1 MLRPIATLRSTFDR
15 SRQVRTPLFT
25 TLAALLLTAG
35 AAHAQTW
42 NETGPDAGQTLPGN
56 ATSGSGPLTR
66 INGAIGNAGQDADIY
81 QIRIT
86 NPAAFTATTVG
97 QTTLDTQLFLF
108 DSTGRGVS
116 FMDDVSPSVFQ
127 STLTGQF
134 VPAAGVYYLA
144 VTAYNFDALA
154 GAQLIWNDLP
164 NVGERAPTGPGAA
177 NPVTAWSGANT
188 NTGSYGIN
196 LTGASFFADTTTTCP
211 PNFAAATSFPVGV
224 DAAAVAV
231 GDLNGDG
238 KPDLA
243 VANFS
248 TDNVSVLLGTGSGSF
263 GAATNFPAG
272 SGPFGVA
279 IGDFNTDGRPDLAVA
294 NRFSNNVSVLL
305 GTGTGSFGA
314 PTNFGAGNNPTSVA
328 IADLNADG
336 KPDLAVTNEN
346 SLNVSILLGNG
357 AGSFGAATNFGV
369 GFLPTSVAI
378 GDLNA
383 DGKPDLA
390 VANSNGSNVSVL
402 LGNGS
407 GGFAAATNFATGTR
421 PHSVAIGDLNGDG
434 KLDLA
439 VANANSDS
447 ISVLLGTGNGSFGVA
462 TNFNTGDNPLTVAI
476 GDFNGDG
483 KPDLATANDQ
493 SQNVSIL
500 LGTGTGTFGA
510 PANFAAGLSPRGMF
524 LRDLNADGRLDVVV
538 ANLGGNTASVLLQQP
553 GTSGPT
559 ITTHP
564 TSLSIP
570 VGNLAMFTV
579 AASGSVTYQWR
590 RNGVNLSDVGEIA
603 GSSTATLQILPSLLG
618 YDNSAFDCVV
628 TNACGSTTSRPAG
641 LSLIPL
647 CPADLD
653 DGSNTGTRDNGV
665 DINDLLYF
673 LFHFEAGC

>member
-1 MLRPIATLRSTFDR
+1 MLRPIAALRSTFDR

-25 TLAALLLTAG
+25 TLAALLLTA
-35 AAHAQTW
+35 ASAHAQTW
-42 NETGPDAGQTLPGN
+42 NETGPDAVSTLPGN
-56 ATSGSGPLTR
+56 ATSGSGLLTR
-66 INGAIGNAGQDADIY
+66 INGAIGNAGQDADLY

-97 QTTLDTQLFLF
+97 QTTIDTQMFLF
-108 DSTGRGVS
+108 DSSGRGIT
-116 FMDDVSPSVFQ
+116 FNDDATASIRQ
-127 STLTGQF
+127 STITGSR

-144 VTAYNFDALA
+144 VSPYDHDPQSA
-154 GAQLIWNDLP
+154 GGDIWLDNP
-164 NVGERAPTGPGAA
+164 FTGERAPDGAGAA
-177 NPVTAWSGANT
+177 GTLTGWSGANVVI
-188 NTGSYGIN
+188 GAYGIN
-196 LTGASFFADTTTTCP
+196 LTGASFFVDTTATCP
-211 PNFAAATSFPVGV
+211 PNFAAVTASSIGTEAT
-224 DAAAVAV
+224 AVAV

-238 KPDLA
+238 MPDLAVASRLGSSVSVLLGAGSGTFGAATNFAAGTGPFSVAIADLNADGKPDLA
-243 VANFS
+243 VANR
-248 TDNVSVLLGTGSGSF
+248 NGS
-263 GAATNFPAG
+263 N
-272 SGPFGVA
+272 
-279 IGDFNTDGRPDLAVA
+279 L
-294 NRFSNNVSVLL
+294 SVLL

-314 PTNFGAGNNPTSVA
+314 PTNFATGTNPTSVAIADLNADGRPDLAVTNENSFNVSILLGNGNGTFGAATNFGVGPSPTSVA

-336 KPDLAVTNEN
+336 KPDLAV
-346 SLNVSILLGNG
+346 
-357 AGSFGAATNFGV
+357 
-369 GFLPTSVAI
+369 
-378 GDLNA
+378 
-383 DGKPDLA
+383 
-390 VANSNGSNVSVL
+390 ANSNGSNASVL

-407 GGFAAATNFATGTR
+407 GGFAAATNFATGTSPR
-421 PHSVAIGDLNGDG
+421 SVAIGDLNADG
-434 KLDLA
+434 KPDLA
-439 VANANSDS
+439 VANQISDS
-447 ISVLLGTGNGSFGVA
+447 ISVLLGTGNGSFGA
-462 TNFNTGDNPLTVAI
+462 AINFSVGDAPLTVAI
-476 GDFNGDG
+476 GDFNADG

-493 SQNVSIL
+493 SQDVSIL
-500 LGTGTGTFGA
+500 LGTGTGAFGA
-510 PANFAAGLSPRGMF
+510 STNFPAGPSPRSVT

-628 TNACGSTTSRPAG
+628 TNACGSTTSRPAS

-647 CPADLD
+647 CPADVD
-653 DGSNTGTRDNGV
+653 DGSNTGTRDDGV

-673 LFHFEAGC
+673 LFHFESGC